1 MRGCGSCS
9 PAPTRPLANGSALL
23 VTADHVFEVN
33 RMVEAL
39 KPKDNSNKDNSK
51 EKLTDELKDKLG
63 ETQP

>member
-39 KPKDNSNKDNSK
+39 KPKDNK
-51 EKLTDELKDKLG
+51 EKLADELKDKLG